1 MTEAIAKVTACVGRK
16 TKFASDLLV
25 FSRTKLMHTSNT
37 DTQTCVVVVMNSD
50 VS

>member
-25 FSRTKLMHTSNT
+25 FPRTKLMQPPTLTHTT
-37 DTQTCVVVVMNSD
+37 LRGGGDDSD